1 MPNSPAALTEE
12 AVIGATKIWL
22 ERAVI
27 GLNLCP
33 FAKAVQIK
41 NQIRYVVSAARTQEQ
56 LVDDLAQELA
66 FVAAAKPA
74 QIDTT
79 VLIHPYVLTDF
90 LDYNDFLDVADE
102 VLEKLELDGTLQIA
116 SFHPQYQFAGS
127 EPDDIDN
134 YTNRSP
140 YPILHILREDS
151 IERVVDA
158 FPDTVDIY
166 ANNIDTLR
174 KLGHQGWQDLMQDGA
189 LINQANQANL
199 TDSKS

>member
-1 MPNSPAALTEE
+1 MPDMPTTTPANTPAQLSDD
-12 AVIGATKIWL
+12 AVISATKLWL
-22 ERAVI
+22 DRAVI

-33 FAKAVQIK
+33 FAKAVQVK
-41 NQIRYVVSAARTQEQ
+41 NQIRYIVSAARNQEQ

-66 FVAAAKPA
+66 FLAAAKPA
-74 QIDTT
+74 QVDTT

-102 VLEKLELDGTLQIA
+102 VLEQLELDGTLQIA
-116 SFHPQYQFAGS
+116 SFHPQYQFEGS
-127 EPDDIDN
+127 ALDDIDN

-151 IERVVDA
+151 IERAVDA

-166 ANNIDTLR
+166 ANNIETLR
-174 KLGHQGWQDLMQDGA
+174 KLGHQGWNDLMADDA
-189 LINQANQANL
+189 PPAA
-199 TDSKS
+199 